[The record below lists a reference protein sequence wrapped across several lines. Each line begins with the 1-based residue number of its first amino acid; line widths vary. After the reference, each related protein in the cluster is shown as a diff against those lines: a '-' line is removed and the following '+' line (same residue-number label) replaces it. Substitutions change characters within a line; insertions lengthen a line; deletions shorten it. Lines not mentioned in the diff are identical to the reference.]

1 MKKKHFFFY
10 AGVSDKKTCTWA
22 KTGLVVPAIDREP
35 GNWNEGAGKLDCTWL
50 VGVGFISW
58 GRAADGFADPS
69 LGNCCDGGSLNA
81 LISPDGF
88 WPVTA
93 KALED
98 AAAKAPEATVDTIGL
113 GPANENEL
121 GPTLV
126 GVPED
131 RVPVDGCLELPRD
144 NEPAS
149 RGLPVDPWL
158 RDSGMVWLQAPSET
172 EPRFNDPF
180 CFGASPEKKI

>member
-1 MKKKHFFFY
+1 MKKKHIFFY

-69 LGNCCDGGSLNA
+69 LGNCCEGGSLNA

-88 WPVTA
+88 WPVTV
-93 KALED
+93 
-98 AAAKAPEATVDTIGL
+98 KAPEGTVDTIGL

-131 RVPVDGCLELPRD
+131 RVSVDGCLELPRD